1 MLIDL
6 RSAVILLSLVGI
18 IFMGSLT
25 IYSVTSID
33 IYYFLRFLAINIFAI
48 VLVTLFF
55 YQINLNRILSFG
67 WLFFLGNILLVLSVE
82 IIGKE
87 VNGAQRWLDF
97 GFLSLQ
103 PTEFM
108 KIAYPLFAIQYLR
121 FYSFQFNPFRSYFL
135 LGLLFLSSIPII
147 IQPDLGT
154 GLVYI
159 LSGLMLL
166 FICGL
171 DRRYFIG
178 MGAFAILFSPI
189 IYNFGL
195 TNYQKGRIISWFS
208 SDQTLSEKWNILQ
221 LSLIHIS
228 EPTRPY

>member
-18 IFMGSLT
+18 ILMGSLT

-108 KIAYPLFAIQYLR
+108 KIAYPLSVSYTHLR
-121 FYSFQFNPFRSYFL
+121 AHE
-135 LGLLFLSSIPII
+135 
-147 IQPDLGT
+147 T
-154 GLVYI
+154 
-159 LSGLMLL
+159 
-166 FICGL
+166 
-171 DRRYFIG
+171 
-178 MGAFAILFSPI
+178 
-189 IYNFGL
+189 
-195 TNYQKGRIISWFS
+195 
-208 SDQTLSEKWNILQ
+208 
-221 LSLIHIS
+221 
-228 EPTRPY
+228 

>member
-33 IYYFLRFLAINIFAI
+33 IFYFLRFLTINIFAI

-97 GFLSLQ
+97 GFL
-103 PTEFM
+103 
-108 KIAYPLFAIQYLR
+108 
-121 FYSFQFNPFRSYFL
+121 
-135 LGLLFLSSIPII
+135 
-147 IQPDLGT
+147 
-154 GLVYI
+154 
-159 LSGLMLL
+159 
-166 FICGL
+166 
-171 DRRYFIG
+171 
-178 MGAFAILFSPI
+178 
-189 IYNFGL
+189 
-195 TNYQKGRIISWFS
+195 
-208 SDQTLSEKWNILQ
+208 
-221 LSLIHIS
+221 LSLIHI
-228 EPTRPY
+228 

>member
-1 MLIDL
+1 MSIDL
-6 RSAVILLSLVGI
+6 RTAVILLSLVGI

-33 IYYFLRFLAINIFAI
+33 IYYFLRFLAINIFAVI
-48 VLVTLFF
+48 VVTIFF

-67 WLFFLGNILLVLSVE
+67 WLFLLGNILLVLSVE

-121 FYSFQFNPFRSYFL
+121 FHDFKFNF
-135 LGLLFLSSIPII
+135 
-147 IQPDLGT
+147 
-154 GLVYI
+154 
-159 LSGLMLL
+159 
-166 FICGL
+166 
-171 DRRYFIG
+171 
-178 MGAFAILFSPI
+178 
-189 IYNFGL
+189 
-195 TNYQKGRIISWFS
+195 
-208 SDQTLSEKWNILQ
+208 
-221 LSLIHIS
+221 
-228 EPTRPY
+228 

>member
-18 IFMGSLT
+18 ILMGSLT

-67 WLFFLGNILLVLSVE
+67 WLFLLGNILLVLSVE

-108 KIAYPLFAIQYLR
+108 KNRLP
-121 FYSFQFNPFRSYFL
+121 
-135 LGLLFLSSIPII
+135 
-147 IQPDLGT
+147 T
-154 GLVYI
+154 
-159 LSGLMLL
+159 
-166 FICGL
+166 ICNSVFTVL
-171 DRRYFIG
+171 
-178 MGAFAILFSPI
+178 
-189 IYNFGL
+189 
-195 TNYQKGRIISWFS
+195 
-208 SDQTLSEKWNILQ
+208 
-221 LSLIHIS
+221 
-228 EPTRPY
+228 